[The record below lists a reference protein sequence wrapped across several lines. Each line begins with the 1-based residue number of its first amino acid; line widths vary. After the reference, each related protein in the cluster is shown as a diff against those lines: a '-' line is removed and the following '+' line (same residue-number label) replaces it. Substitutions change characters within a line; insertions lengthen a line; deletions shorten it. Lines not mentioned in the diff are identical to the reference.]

1 MALVTMPIPL
11 FLNPAAGRGRARR
24 IRPSLVELLTANDIA
39 HHVVESE
46 GPGDLEKK
54 VKAAVAEGATQLL
67 VAGGDGSLHEAVNG
81 MLESGRTAE
90 IGVIPLGRANDFAK
104 ACAIPPHWEDAA
116 LLLVDRL
123 KNAMPAR
130 PVDIGWMNGRW
141 FANGAGIGFDAKATA
156 IARSMQLPIGDLV
169 YLVAVLRGLFSG
181 VSTYRVKVES
191 PGVSYH
197 GDATV
202 VHVSNGP
209 WVAGLFQIAPPAVND
224 DGVLDLL
231 VVKPVSRLRVVT
243 LLPRMIGGNHIGQ
256 PEISHARVSRCEVIA
271 DEPMP
276 SHLDGEVQPLQ
287 THFRIEMRAGALPL
301 L

>member
-1 MALVTMPIPL
+1 MRVTMPIPL
-11 FLNPAAGRGRARR
+11 FVNPAAGRGRARR
-24 IRPSLVELLTANDIA
+24 IGSALTELLAANDVA
-39 HHVVESE
+39 HQVIESE

-67 VAGGDGSLHEAVNG
+67 VAGGDGSIHEAVNG
-81 MLESGRTAE
+81 MLESGSIAE

-141 FANGAGIGFDAKATA
+141 FANGAGVGFDARASA
-156 IARSMQLPIGDLV
+156 IARSIRLPIGDLV
-169 YLVAVLRGLFSG
+169 YLVAVLRALFGG
-181 VSTYRVKVES
+181 VSTYRVRVAS
-191 PGVSYH
+191 SGASYE
-197 GDATV
+197 GEATL

-224 DGVLDLL
+224 DGELDLL
-231 VVKPVSRLRVVT
+231 LVKPVSRLRVVT
-243 LLPRMIGGNHIGQ
+243 LLPRMIAGNHIGQ
-256 PEISHARVSRCEVIA
+256 PEISHARVDRCEIVA
-271 DEPMP
+271 DAPIP

>member
-1 MALVTMPIPL
+1 MPIPL
-11 FLNPAAGRGRARR
+11 FLNPSAGRGRARR
-24 IRPSLVELLTANDIA
+24 IRAALVELLAASDVT
-39 HHVVESE
+39 HHLVESQ

-54 VKAAVAEGATQLL
+54 IKSAVAEGATQLL
-67 VAGGDGSLHEAVNG
+67 VAGGDGSIHEAVNG

-90 IGVIPLGRANDFAK
+90 IGIIPLGRANDFAK

-169 YLVAVLRGLFSG
+169 YLVAVVRGLLGG
-181 VSTYRVKVES
+181 VSTYTVKIDFA
-191 PGVSYH
+191 
-197 GDATV
+197 GDAYEGAATL

-209 WVAGLFQIAPPAVND
+209 WVAGLFQIAPSAVND
-224 DGVLDLL
+224 DGELDLL
-231 VVKPVSRLRVVT
+231 VVKPVSRLRVAT
-243 LLPRMIGGNHIGQ
+243 LLPKLIGGKHIGE
-256 PEISHARVSRCEVIA
+256 PEITHARIDRCEVMA
-271 DEPMP
+271 AEPIP
-276 SHLDGEVQPLQ
+276 SHLDGEAQPLQ
-287 THFRIEMRAGALPL
+287 TRFRIEMRAGALPL

>member
-1 MALVTMPIPL
+1 MPIPL
-11 FLNPAAGRGRARR
+11 FVNPAAGRGRARR
-24 IRPSLVELLTANDIA
+24 IGSSLTALLASNEVA
-39 HHVVESE
+39 HRVIESE

-54 VKAAVAEGATQLL
+54 VRAAVTEGATQLL
-67 VAGGDGSLHEAVNG
+67 VAGGDGSIHEAVNG
-81 MLESGRTAE
+81 MLESGRIAE

-123 KNAMPAR
+123 KNSMPAR

-141 FANGAGIGFDAKATA
+141 FANGAGIGFDAKASA

-169 YLVAVLRGLFSG
+169 YLVAVLRGLLSG
-181 VSTYRVKVES
+181 VSTHRVRIES
-191 PGVSYH
+191 SGVGYD
-197 GDATV
+197 GAATL

-224 DGVLDLL
+224 DGELDLL
-231 VVKPVSRLRVVT
+231 LVKPVSRLRVVT
-243 LLPRMIGGNHIGQ
+243 LLPRMIGGNHVGQ
-256 PEISHARVSRCEVIA
+256 PEITHARIDRCEVVA

-276 SHLDGEVQPLQ
+276 SHLDGEVQTLQ